1 MAAPGTI
8 PFRSPKSQ
16 KVLEKAKGFQ
26 GGWGGR
32 LGMLRHGA

>member
-16 KVLEKAKGFQ
+16 KVLEEEKDFQ
-26 GGWGGR
+26 GRWGGHLAR
-32 LGMLRHGA
+32 YGA